1 MNTAL
6 GVINVYAFSV
16 AHSVISKNSLQL
28 CSVIVHYILQRLLVS
43 PDSDLALWGTFVG
56 TVVAIIAIAVVLCVN
71 FTNILRAAFAP
82 KAFCQKITNP
92 NCKHIKAAQRT
103 LV

>member
-43 PDSDLALWGTFVG
+43 PESDLALWGTFVG
-56 TVVAIIAIAVVLCVN
+56 TAVAIIAIAVVLV
-71 FTNILRAAFAP
+71 
-82 KAFCQKITNP
+82 
-92 NCKHIKAAQRT
+92 AAQVT
-103 LV
+103 ESSSFPYAFYSSVACTINI